1 MKNMLELKQT
11 VKNRFSIVDGDGCMV
26 SGTKEELNGLYQQL
40 IRIKDEPPQEK
51 ENLHTVLLEDDYND
65 ERVQMELSDSAYRLL
80 RYLYNE
86 NWFRSDDMRL
96 TEVDDINFKNFV

>member
-1 MKNMLELKQT
+1 MTKLIQT
-11 VKNRFSIVDGDGCMV
+11 ATNLFHIIDSYGCEVIV
-26 SGTKEELNGLYQQL
+26 SKEELEELYQQ
-40 IRIKDEPPQEK
+40 IGKTKDELPQKK

-86 NWFRSDDMRL
+86 NWFRSDDMHL
-96 TEVDDINFKNFV
+96 TEVNDINFKNFV

>member
-1 MKNMLELKQT
+1 MTKLIQT
-11 VKNRFSIVDGDGCMV
+11 ATNLFHIIDSYGCEVIV
-26 SGTKEELNGLYQQL
+26 SKEELEELYQQ
-40 IRIKDEPPQEK
+40 IGKTKDELPQEK

-86 NWFRSDDMRL
+86 NWFRSDDMHL
-96 TEVDDINFKNFV
+96 TEVNDINFKNFV